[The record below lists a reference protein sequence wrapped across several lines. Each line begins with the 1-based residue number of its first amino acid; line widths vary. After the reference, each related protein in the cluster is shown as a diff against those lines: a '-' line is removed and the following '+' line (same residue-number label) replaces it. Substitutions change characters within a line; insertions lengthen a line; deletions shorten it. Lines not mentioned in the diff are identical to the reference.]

1 MGLEEAEEGGGGGK
15 VSCSI
20 CLDDVTDFGDRAWA
34 KLQCSHQFHLDCI
47 GSAFNVKGV
56 MQCPN
61 CRKVE
66 KGQWLYADGHR
77 PYPELN
83 IDDLVNDDEVYELS
97 YSEASLWCPYGGFTQ
112 LAATFDEVDFP
123 ATAYHDIIGQ
133 HAVFSEHGT
142 VSSATHICPYVAYIQ
157 PIHPS
162 TSSNTSANVPE
173 GPSGY
178 NNQWNSQSATSE
190 IPNSYGF
197 PAMDFHYQTHADHPS
212 TMPRRP
218 ARTNA
223 DMSRGSYVHHPFVV
237 GQSSSTRAPS
247 SNSSYMTHP
256 GSAARAQE
264 RSQAFQA
271 YFQQPTNSPAMRT
284 PLPTGPHRSN
294 AQVQI
299 NQYGTSSD
307 QTRGWSSS
315 YNLSASSVSTEHNI
329 WERDPNR
336 PFHQSGGGSFRHR
349 NGSDRTQSQ
358 SQYWL

>member
-1 MGLEEAEEGGGGGK
+1 MGLEEAAADLLEEGGANNNNNNI
-15 VSCSI
+15 SCSI
-20 CLDDVTDFGDRAWA
+20 CLEDVTDFGDRAWA
-34 KLQCSHQFHLDCI
+34 KLQCSHLFHLDCI
-47 GSAFNVKGV
+47 GSAFNVKGA

-77 PYPELN
+77 PYPDLN
-83 IDDLVNDDEVYELS
+83 IDDLVNDDQVYELS
-97 YSEASLWCPYGGFTQ
+97 FSEASMWCPYSGFTQ
-112 LAATFDEVDFP
+112 LAAAFEEVDFP
-123 ATAYHDIIGQ
+123 AAGYHDLVGQ
-133 HAVFSEHGT
+133 HAVFNEHGT
-142 VSSATHICPYVAYIQ
+142 VSSATHICPYVAYVQ

-173 GPSGY
+173 GPS
-178 NNQWNSQSATSE
+178 
-190 IPNSYGF
+190 
-197 PAMDFHYQTHADHPS
+197 
-212 TMPRRP
+212 RP

-237 GQSSSTRAPS
+237 GQSSTRAPS

-294 AQVQI
+294 GQVQI
-299 NQYGTSSD
+299 SQYGTSSD

-315 YNLSASSVSTEHNI
+315 YNLSASSVSSEHNI

-336 PFHQSGGGSFRHR
+336 PFHQSGGGSFRYR
-349 NGSDRTQSQ
+349 NGSDGTQSQ
-358 SQYWL
+358 SQHWFFTTETIDPRVPWERTRSVKLEIVRRR